1 MPQKAQT
8 FTPKPTVQKTESEH
22 QAFDMAMGYQK
33 AMAAQKQAAKTQR
46 LAQLD
51 IGAAE
56 KRAAELK
63 AAAKDAKTA
72 QAAVDADPKYTYW
85 DGVYES
91 AGAANEAYLAD
102 SNAAWETRKKIDDEL
117 AALNQD
123 IESAK
128 LVQYSLLPTR
138 DDFQVYAARGGG
150 MKNNAVMPVK
160 RSGDGAVIGLE
171 VMEKLFPKTQESSP
185 TKSIYDKL
193 TDEEARIYNYLLA
206 KDAERGTSHAF
217 EYLSFMMD
225 PMKARRGREQ
235 ADLVKNSGPLR
246 PVATVGY
253 GLASGFDR
261 AVTGIAQNFSD
272 TPIPASELQYGAGY
286 VREDLDGAGPKIL
299 GSSLGQIGF
308 DLAVTTGN
316 MAPSIGAGVVGG
328 PAAAAGV
335 TFLSAGG
342 NAYGEALAQGYSKGE
357 ARAYGILAGASEAG
371 LQYALSGISS
381 LGGKLPNSEAV
392 QSALNNIQ
400 RAALR
405 IPAKYAVAA
414 AGEMTEEYLQEIL
427 TPVFRNL
434 ALGENNEFK
443 LFTEDAAYAALLAAL
458 SVGVLEG
465 PNIVGTDLRLDKL
478 GKNLRG
484 KWEGDTLSVTR
495 LLIDLG
501 IKEEKGSDAYKSAL
515 EAKTQLDSRGT
526 VNDMTLG
533 TLYNDVMTNLKVK
546 GPKNGDMDPRL
557 TVQITENVATSDKG
571 KIRRLVPATVTQL
584 TTFIRNA
591 LQGKNTLQYIKVSD
605 VDPTLVKVVKQQF
618 GIDITGFSHVLKDND
633 IRHINKSHGDKSS
646 DKYKVTVDM
655 LANVQDVI
663 ENCDTIYLGYDT
675 KDGHQTIVYEKKDGT
690 RTFYVEEVLDEG
702 GLSSKQMMVVGE
714 NSKPSFLKKYKKT
727 INRTPDTDVATSSRT
742 TSDSSPGNHVQD
754 AESPVDLISIIPQPP
769 VAVNSDAADTP
780 SGQELLRQLAVEM
793 VQESMRSGDLGPL
806 ISEIP
811 PRPVQQSTQEILS
824 RLAREMT
831 QDPGDSLTALSDED
845 IKAMLDEIA
854 RGQGGEAAAGETDIS
869 GEADSESD
877 IGDAVRRTIK
887 SVTQREKV
895 VGFARL
901 PKEIQQS
908 FCSEL
913 ERATPEAQ
921 KALQDIYLKTDYI
934 FGDGLRSYYA
944 GGPFK
949 NIVYIS
955 KQASPSTVAHE
966 LFHQLD
972 RKSQISKGFTE
983 SLMKDYTVLNLK
995 SGFDIKG
1002 YLVQKFPEMF
1012 SRTSKAGEPLIG
1024 ERHRGIADILNG
1036 LSGGKIHY
1044 GYGHSVT
1051 YWAKPGTLEVEA
1063 WAQFGRMQFENQIDA
1078 LKILQNL
1085 FPNFYEN
1092 AIIAMKGLV

>member
-1 MPQKAQT
+1 MSTARERFMNATKLVKAGRTGQSLVEPPATSRERFINATRLVKLGSPQTALSGGQGNSEANSAPRSPLPPYLTGGTYTPPTPYAAGLQAKQEREQSAAPVMPQKAQT

-443 LFTEDAAYAALLAAL
+443 LFTEDAAYAALLSAL

-465 PNIVGTDLRLDKL
+465 PNIVTTDISMNKAGRTAENGTGTGVDSRLYADMGMDSPAFQNPAGGTKTPGEYRL
-478 GKNLRG
+478 NKPRNVEMPTVPIINLSLQNIPG
-484 KWEGDTLSVTR
+484 VGDTLPTAGNALRSDAIKRARTRLGLDQNSAAYIPASNVTR
-495 LLIDLG
+495 DGNEYVLKITKATLNKMLSTPKGAILPVESILIMDNLERIANNGVWFGNKGDKYGRPQVAGYDYLKTTVYIEGAPYEVKMRVRLVEEKPGKGADNVLYYFSPEEILTIERVGTTPPTYGRRASILHSEDGPTLGVGTASPTGERRALTMGSEGMPTLG
-501 IKEEKGSDAYKSAL
+501 ISIPQTSP
-515 EAKTQLDSRGT
+515 Q
-526 VNDMTLG
+526 VNQQT
-533 TLYNDVMTNLKVK
+533 
-546 GPKNGDMDPRL
+546 
-557 TVQITENVATSDKG
+557 ATPAG
-571 KIRRLVPATVTQL
+571 KI
-584 TTFIRNA
+584 
-591 LQGKNTLQYIKVSD
+591 SD
-605 VDPTLVKVVKQQF
+605 L
-618 GIDITGFSHVLKDND
+618 
-633 IRHINKSHGDKSS
+633 
-646 DKYKVTVDM
+646 
-655 LANVQDVI
+655 
-663 ENCDTIYLGYDT
+663 
-675 KDGHQTIVYEKKDGT
+675 
-690 RTFYVEEVLDEG
+690 EVLRKLAEE
-702 GLSSKQMMVVGE
+702 M
-714 NSKPSFLKKYKKT
+714 
-727 INRTPDTDVATSSRT
+727 ASSRT
-742 TSDSSPGNHVQD
+742 
-754 AESPVDLISIIPQPP
+754 E
-769 VAVNSDAADTP
+769 
-780 SGQELLRQLAVEM
+780 
-793 VQESMRSGDLGPL
+793 DLGPDGL
-806 ISEIP
+806 VPEISS
-811 PRPVQQSTQEILS
+811 RPVQQSAQEILS
-824 RLAREMT
+824 LLAREMT
-831 QDPGDSLTALSDED
+831 QDPTTPLASLSDED
-845 IKAMLDEIA
+845 IKAMLDKIA
-854 RGQGGEAAAGETDIS
+854 RGQGGETALA
-869 GEADSESD
+869 EADTPTEGGESPFTD
-877 IGDAVRRTIK
+877 EPKRGTIGIGRSLGAKAVNYDVMDLVTGEVYHFAEGTKIQNVEVFAGKGRRT
-887 SVTQREKV
+887 TYR
-895 VGFARL
+895 
-901 PKEIQQS
+901 
-908 FCSEL
+908 
-913 ERATPEAQ
+913 RAAQYADLYGGKPEDWQHA
-921 KALQDIYLKTDYI
+921 
-934 FGDGLRSYYA
+934 
-944 GGPFK
+944 
-949 NIVYIS
+949 
-955 KQASPSTVAHE
+955 
-966 LFHQLD
+966 
-972 RKSQISKGFTE
+972 KGFG
-983 SLMKDYTVLNLK
+983 VLSTPDGDRRAEVHWSQCDGIGK
-995 SGFDIKG
+995 FDFFVKEW
-1002 YLVQKFPEMF
+1002 L
-1012 SRTSKAGEPLIG
+1012 
-1024 ERHRGIADILNG
+1024 D
-1036 LSGGKIHY
+1036 
-1044 GYGHSVT
+1044 
-1051 YWAKPGTLEVEA
+1051 
-1063 WAQFGRMQFENQIDA
+1063 
-1078 LKILQNL
+1078 
-1085 FPNFYEN
+1085 
-1092 AIIAMKGLV
+1092 